1 LSMYLE
7 DLYTIPANM
16 GWLPAMSVPAGMLE
30 DQWENMPV
38 GLQIMANRRE
48 EEKLF
53 ALGTLM
59 ESFDW

>member
-1 LSMYLE
+1 
-7 DLYTIPANM
+7 
-16 GWLPAMSVPAGMLE
+16 
-30 DQWENMPV
+30 MPV